1 MFNHPLEMPLLTYK
15 GSFSNGKLQASI
27 LESVPFRGLVHH
39 SVPFRRI
46 VPTILYPYIKTTVHP
61 HPPTLLLPSTPTLPP
76 YYYRPPPPSHPITTT
91 CDIITRSKKAAQNGK
106 FWVSEMYTPTQ

>member
-46 VPTILYPYIKTTVHP
+46 VPTGNVRPGTTGNAWDSPSVPTTKQASQMIHSIVCFVYKTIMYMLKHSRECYMKNKVRGA
-61 HPPTLLLPSTPTLPP
+61 
-76 YYYRPPPPSHPITTT
+76 RPR
-91 CDIITRSKKAAQNGK
+91 C
-106 FWVSEMYTPTQ
+106 